1 MPVGRKPK
9 PTHLKLPEGEK
20 NKDRINRNEPKPTP
34 IAPKCP
40 KHLGKEAKKQ
50 WKLLAPELER
60 IGLLT
65 KIDGA
70 TFAAACQAYDRWV
83 QAEKWIQKTGFFN
96 KTPNGSVQISPALSI
111 ANRAMDQLRKFCSE
125 LGMTPTS
132 RARISIKPESDE
144 DEWAGILD

>member
-9 PTHLKLPEGEK
+9 PTHLKLLEGEK

-70 TFAAACQAYDRWV
+70 TFAAACQAYDRWI
-83 QAEKWIQKTGFFN
+83 QAEKEIRESGLLIE
-96 KTPNGSVQISPALSI
+96 TPNKSLQIHPALSI

-144 DEWAGILD
+144 DGWAGILD